1 MEDVIQFV
9 NEKVG
14 NICSE
19 LTNGNCS
26 DFEDILLQIDL
37 VIDAVSYLDSITKL
51 PEEFYSDLF
60 TARGWVEA
68 YLGFAV
74 PQISELLRVSVRTI
88 ERRISSFGLTAKK
101 TSQISDEELDDKVI
115 RIKSFNPNCGSKV
128 LAGYIAASGIR
139 VPRERVRQSLRRVD
153 LMGTY
158 LRRCTSI
165 RRRVYML
172 QNWVNGWVRHP
183 LQSERNLTPLQL
195 WTRGMFNSS
204 SLPYTN
210 DTNNIVHENYGID
223 WDGPINTN
231 DTLENTVSLSDL
243 NCPLDE
249 EEAASLKANV
259 QNKGFSANN
268 CTPVAAVQ
276 TYQFVKEFVS
286 NHVGHH

>member
-19 LTNGNCS
+19 LTTGNCS

-51 PEEFYSDLF
+51 PEEFYSDLLN
-60 TARGWVEA
+60 
-68 YLGFAV
+68 LGFAV

-101 TSQISDEELDDKVI
+101 ASQISDEELDDKVI

-153 LMGTY
+153 PMGTY

-165 RRRVYML
+165 RR
-172 QNWVNGWVRHP
+172 
-183 LQSERNLTPLQL
+183 
-195 WTRGMFNSS
+195 
-204 SLPYTN
+204 
-210 DTNNIVHENYGID
+210 
-223 WDGPINTN
+223 
-231 DTLENTVSLSDL
+231 
-243 NCPLDE
+243 
-249 EEAASLKANV
+249 
-259 QNKGFSANN
+259 
-268 CTPVAAVQ
+268 
-276 TYQFVKEFVS
+276 
-286 NHVGHH
+286 

>member
-1 MEDVIQFV
+1 MEDVSLLDPL
-9 NEKVG
+9 
-14 NICSE
+14 SE
-19 LTNGNCS
+19 
-26 DFEDILLQIDL
+26 IDL
-37 VIDAVSYLDSITKL
+37 WSLHFCFCDIIN
-51 PEEFYSDLF
+51 
-60 TARGWVEA
+60 
-68 YLGFAV
+68 
-74 PQISELLRVSVRTI
+74 
-88 ERRISSFGLTAKK
+88 AK
-101 TSQISDEELDDKVI
+101 
-115 RIKSFNPNCGSKV
+115 
-128 LAGYIAASGIR
+128 
-139 VPRERVRQSLRRVD
+139 
-153 LMGTY
+153 
-158 LRRCTSI
+158 
-165 RRRVYML
+165 L

-259 QNKGFSANN
+259 QNMGFSANN